1 MMEPGESLSEDCARL
16 LEYISTY
23 PTFYFRPT
31 RLARHFNRS
40 SQQMSKM
47 LLKLYKQG
55 FLTRIKRS
63 TGHSVYVAYK
73 ICKDRCGSHKII
85 TSLSVYL
92 SVTDDKE

>member
-1 MMEPGESLSEDCARL
+1 MMEPVESLSEDCARL

-23 PTFYFRPT
+23 PTFYFRST

-47 LLKLYKQG
+47 LLELYKKG

-63 TGHSVYVAYK
+63 KGVVYK
-73 ICKDRCGSHKII
+73 IYQDRCGDHKII